1 MQLPDNVPAAELAV
15 RAAERG
21 VLIEPGDV
29 FFQAEKPAGHFIRLG
44 FQSINARVIDEGIAT
59 LAEVIK
65 DMQKRCQPSK
75 FG

>member
-1 MQLPDNVPAAELAV
+1 M
-15 RAAERG
+15 
-21 VLIEPGDV
+21 IEPGDV